1 MSDTLVSEERRM
13 HTSVIL
19 LWFVLQVSAQF
30 SLEDLAKHARTK
42 WILAKREETRLTTKL
57 KPFQIDPNAPNPPTL
72 PNIFKAKGKVSVAYN
87 FDTLSTPTREL
98 LAIYHYNYPEKKTRL
113 DVYFI
118 NQNNITRYFTTIK
131 NYKKMVK
138 YMIFHRIHGNDIPL
152 KSPHSC
158 LIVPLKN
165 AMLHPRIVH
174 ERGRFMGIQN
184 TTIGSKSKDRRK
196 KEDSGGSVRDIIVP
210 TYQWEIEEDN
220 EDSAT
225 TWHYYTSVTENKPI
239 RLVRH
244 EKNVDIHF
252 LDFQEE
258 NPIDIFVPE
267 KVSKVKCAPYRG
279 RHGGIGGGFRL

>member
-1 MSDTLVSEERRM
+1 
-13 HTSVIL
+13 
-19 LWFVLQVSAQF
+19 
-30 SLEDLAKHARTK
+30 
-42 WILAKREETRLTTKL
+42 
-57 KPFQIDPNAPNPPTL
+57 
-72 PNIFKAKGKVSVAYN
+72 
-87 FDTLSTPTREL
+87 
-98 LAIYHYNYPEKKTRL
+98 
-113 DVYFI
+113 
-118 NQNNITRYFTTIK
+118 
-131 NYKKMVK
+131 
-138 YMIFHRIHGNDIPL
+138 MIFHRIHGNDIPL

-196 KEDSGGSVRDIIVP
+196 VDSGGSVRDIIVP